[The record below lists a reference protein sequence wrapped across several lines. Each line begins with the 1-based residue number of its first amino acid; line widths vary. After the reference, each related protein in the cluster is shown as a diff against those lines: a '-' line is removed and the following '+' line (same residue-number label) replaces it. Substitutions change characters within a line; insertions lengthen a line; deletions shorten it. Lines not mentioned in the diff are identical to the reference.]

1 MDICFE
7 GIGQTT
13 ATFQAEG
20 EIRPGMVVALAENG
34 AAAPGGA
41 GGAPCG
47 VALGGVRGGAVAV
60 REHRP
65 RAGLAGAGLRR
76 TGRREDGGGRN
87 QIPGAGGGR
96 PGQERGCEAV
106 KQRPGFAART

>member
-34 AAAPGGA
+34 AAALGGA
-41 GGAPCG
+41 GDAPCG

-60 REHRP
+60 QIGGAAKAGWSGSTAP
-65 RAGLAGAGLRR
+65 APGWQGLACDGQGGVK
-76 TGRREDGGGRN
+76 TVEDG
-87 QIPGAGGGR
+87 IKFLVL
-96 PGQERGCEAV
+96 AV
-106 KQRPGFAART
+106 DAQARSVVVKL

>member
-20 EIRPGMVVALAENG
+20 EIRPGMVVTLAENG

-47 VALGGVRGGAVAV
+47 VALGGVRGGAAKVSWSGSTA
-60 REHRP
+60 P
-65 RAGLAGAGLRR
+65 APGWQGLACDGQGGVK
-76 TGRREDGGGRN
+76 TVEDG
-87 QIPGAGGGR
+87 IKFLVL
-96 PGQERGCEAV
+96 AV
-106 KQRPGFAART
+106 DAQARSVVVKL

>member
-20 EIRPGMVVALAENG
+20 EIRPGMVVTLAENG

-41 GGAPCG
+41 GDARNKYPFFFSS
-47 VALGGVRGGAVAV
+47 
-60 REHRP
+60 
-65 RAGLAGAGLRR
+65 RR
-76 TGRREDGGGRN
+76 
-87 QIPGAGGGR
+87 
-96 PGQERGCEAV
+96 
-106 KQRPGFAART
+106 